1 MKKINHILIS
11 HHLDG
16 QLERCITLPTFT
28 NHILVCT
35 RCFGSLIGLITSFF
49 LFDYPS
55 YFNLLALADWA
66 AFQCFGIK
74 GNNQI
79 RFFSGFLIGN
89 QYKKTIQE
97 IITAHFT
104 FTTISVN
111 AFFLIIYSAFFYHFI
126 ISQLIRPYQS
136 TRALPNKQDH
146 PESAES

>member
-11 HHLDG
+11 HHLDS
-16 QLERCITLPTFT
+16 QLERCIGLHIFS
-28 NHILVCT
+28 NHIWVCT
-35 RCFGSLIGLITSFF
+35 RCLGSLIGLVVSFF

-55 YFNLLALADWA
+55 YFNLSALADWA

-74 GNNQI
+74 GNNKI

-97 IITAHFT
+97 IITVHLT
-104 FTTISVN
+104 FTTMFVN
-111 AFFLIIYSAFFYHFI
+111 VFFLFTYIAILYNLFN
-126 ISQLIRPYQS
+126 SQKLRPHQS
-136 TRALPNKQDH
+136 TLPLPNKQGH